1 MTSRT
6 IGMTVCALA
15 GVLAAG
21 CSQNSSTLQTASV
34 APDKAIAQ
42 NQPKLDPV
50 CVSLTNQIDTLRK
63 EGAVE
68 RLERASTGK
77 SATVQVKRA
86 SLVKQ
91 AELNKAFADYQTSC
105 GPAALRPMT
114 AQAAPAAVA
123 PVTATTAPA
132 AAKQAAAAAA
142 PAAAAAAPAAAA
154 AAQAVTKQ

>member
-1 MTSRT
+1 MKSRT
-6 IGMTVCALA
+6 IGMTVSAIA

-21 CSQNSSTLQTASV
+21 CAQNGSSLQTTASV

-63 EGAVE
+63 EGSVE
-68 RLERASTGK
+68 RLEKASSGK
-77 SATVQVKRA
+77 SASVQVKRA
-86 SLVKQ
+86 SLAKQ
-91 AELNKAFADYQTSC
+91 AELNKAFTDYQSSC

-123 PVTATTAPA
+123 PIATTAPA
-132 AAKQAAAAAA
+132 AAKQAVATPA
-142 PAAAAAAPAAAA
+142 PAAAA
-154 AAQAVTKQ
+154 QALAKQ